1 MKKEL
6 KEFIKKNKL
15 SDDDIL
21 KLISKKEEAEE
32 EDIMDESEE
41 DNESESQS
49 DSTEEETDEKEAETK
64 PASKKVKK
72 EGSIIQISQ
81 DELAKLVNQ
90 QLEKVLK
97 EKKRVPRANQIN
109 KDFKA
114 NEWGLRTN

>member
-1 MKKEL
+1 MKMKKEL

-64 PASKKVKK
+64 P
-72 EGSIIQISQ
+72 
-81 DELAKLVNQ
+81 LLRKL
-90 QLEKVLK
+90 
-97 EKKRVPRANQIN
+97 KKRDQLY
-109 KDFKA
+109 KSHK
-114 NEWGLRTN
+114 TNLQNL